1 MKNRKS
7 FILSI
12 LLLIFLGTSFNLMA
26 QGGQKKLA
34 QEFEWKETNKKET
47 IKINVEKG
55 AEKLTMDLKGW
66 ISEGSFNLTVYDPEG
81 NKTGWFS
88 LVSSGE
94 GGSHV
99 RVETNNDSNS
109 NSNTN
114 TNTNTN
120 GSGSNV
126 TVTTTTT
133 TTNSS
138 DGDYVV
144 KRKSKNKSKS
154 KKKDKK
160 GNYSYSMTDSDDKKS
175 KGVMRK
181 SISDPSPG
189 IWKLVFEVED
199 ATGELTAIVDQE

>member
-114 TNTNTN
+114 TNTN

-138 DGDYVV
+138 DGNYVV

-154 KKKDKK
+154 KKKNKR